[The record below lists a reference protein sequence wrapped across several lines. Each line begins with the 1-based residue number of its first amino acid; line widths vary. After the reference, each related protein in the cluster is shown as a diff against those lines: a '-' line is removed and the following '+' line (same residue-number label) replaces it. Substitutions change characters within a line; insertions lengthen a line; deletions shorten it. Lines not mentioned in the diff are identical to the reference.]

1 MKDTERRDGSRLR
14 LVYPIRLHA
23 DGEGHGRIVGQ
34 TVTRNLSSRGA
45 YFSTFDGG
53 SYRVGQEFGIAI
65 SVPHRMSG
73 SQREV
78 LLDLRGKARV
88 VRLDTPRTTRMY
100 GEDGH
105 SLTGVALQF
114 DQPLEFHY
122 AWM

>member
-23 DGEGHGRIVGQ
+23 DGDRQGRIVGQ
-34 TVTRNLSSRGA
+34 MVTKNLSSRGA

-53 SYRVGQEFGIAI
+53 SYRVGQELGIAI

-73 SQREV
+73 GARDV
-78 LLDLRGKARV
+78 ILDLRGTAKV
-88 VRLDTPRTTRMY
+88 VRMDGPSRSRMY
-100 GEDGH
+100 GEDGYT
-105 SLTGVALQF
+105 LTGVALQF
-114 DQPLEFHY
+114 DEPLQFHY